1 MKLNGNLKDYVWK
14 MLLLLLLVPI
24 DIIKPA
30 AVSSLS
36 IV

>member
-1 MKLNGNLKDYVWK
+1 MKLDGNLKDYVWK
-14 MLLLLLLVPI
+14 MLLLLVPI

-30 AVSSLS
+30 AASSLS